1 MTSVLTLNKKKIFH
15 VWFRLLHMI
24 ISCFYEFIIKP
35 MYFVCSISSW
45 FPMTETSYF
54 QKNII
59 FKTHYCN
66 APTLI
71 AWACCKQNDQ
81 HFTCQENIYLNF
93 EGLLLDTCW
102 HDVFKKQ
109 NKLSLHLS
117 IRGLFVG
124 EVSLGTLKWSAMNS
138 CLYLLW
144 LDLFCVCV
152 LYCSHIKR
160 FPCVPPC
167 RKTRFNSMWGQ
178 RLTHSFQISA
188 SISLELLRW

>member
-1 MTSVLTLNKKKIFH
+1 MYDLGSYIWLSPVFMNLLLNPCILFVQSQADFLWLKPHIF
-15 VWFRLLHMI
+15 
-24 ISCFYEFIIKP
+24 K
-35 MYFVCSISSW
+35 
-45 FPMTETSYF
+45 
-54 QKNII
+54 KNII

-124 EVSLGTLKWSAMNS
+124 EVCLGTLKWSAMNS

-167 RKTRFNSMWGQ
+167 RKTRFSSMWGQ